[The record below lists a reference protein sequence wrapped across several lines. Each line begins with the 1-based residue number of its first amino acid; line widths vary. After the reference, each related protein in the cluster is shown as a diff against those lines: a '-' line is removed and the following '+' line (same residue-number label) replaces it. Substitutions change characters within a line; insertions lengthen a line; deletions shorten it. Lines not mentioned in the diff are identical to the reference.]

1 MGNLGNWVLGER
13 EKLDVALGSDPRRT
27 DWHRCGKRLSSSL
40 IPFDYAFIGIPFLL
54 LYPAFRVARLPLRID
69 FVEITSSYW
78 GGTACSATFVA
89 IGLAIFGL
97 PLRQT
102 LMPFLARFRENK
114 GRIVIALLLAAWLI
128 YLFGFWLGAIVTV
141 DALGVAELLERRK
154 RILEDAIDIF
164 VPALYLFLGLI
175 LVFSFNHA
183 LVGIRNPWTY
193 DLFFQHLDWVLFHV
207 NVTDI
212 AHWSLSHLPIWFFKL
227 LEFTYYSLYGRLM
240 AVLIFAALLRNQQ
253 FALKY
258 VRTLLICYAIAL
270 VVYSV
275 LPAKGPYS
283 ICPIHLSSYPRSLLT
298 FWTQE
303 ALVMRTRMLWAHNIT
318 SAVIAVNPE
327 DYYISLPSL
336 HVALPI
342 IAIWF
347 VRPWKR
353 IALLM
358 LGIYVLLLLP
368 SVLLL
373 EWHYLVD
380 FFAGFATAFLAIWL
394 AEKISCAGIK
404 DELLHSA
411 PVPVPAAH

>member
-1 MGNLGNWVLGER
+1 
-13 EKLDVALGSDPRRT
+13 
-27 DWHRCGKRLSSSL
+27 
-40 IPFDYAFIGIPFLL
+40 
-54 LYPAFRVARLPLRID
+54 VARLPLRID

-78 GGTACSATFVA
+78 GGTAFSAAFVA

-102 LMPFLARFRENK
+102 LMPFLARFREKK

-227 LEFTYYSLYGRLM
+227 LEFTYYGLYGRLM
-240 AVLIFAALLRNQQ
+240 AVLFFAALLRNQQ

>member
-1 MGNLGNWVLGER
+1 M
-13 EKLDVALGSDPRRT
+13 
-27 DWHRCGKRLSSSL
+27 
-40 IPFDYAFIGIPFLL
+40 
-54 LYPAFRVARLPLRID
+54 ARLPLRIA
-69 FVEITSSYW
+69 FVDITSDYW
-78 GGTACSATFVA
+78 GGTAFSAAFVA
-89 IGLAIFGL
+89 IGLAVIGL
-97 PLRQT
+97 PIRQT
-102 LMPFLARFRENK
+102 LVPFLTRFRENK
-114 GRIVIALLLAAWLI
+114 GRIVIALLLATWLI
-128 YLFGFWLGAIVTV
+128 YLLGFWLGAIVTV

-154 RILEDAIDIF
+154 QILLDAIDIF

-193 DLFFQHLDWVLFHV
+193 DLFFQHLDRVLFHV

-212 AHWSLSHLPIWFFKL
+212 AHWSLSHLPIWFFRL
-227 LEFTYYSLYGRLM
+227 LEFTYYGLYGRLI
-240 AVLIFAALLRNQQ
+240 AILVFAALLRSQQ
-253 FALKY
+253 YAVKY

-283 ICPIHLSSYPRSLLT
+283 ICPIHLSSYPRSLIT

-303 ALVMRTRMLWAHNIT
+303 ALVMRARMLWAHNIT

-347 VRPWKR
+347 ARPWKR

-358 LGIYVLLLLP
+358 LVIYVLLLLP

-380 FFAGFATAFLAIWL
+380 FLAGFATAFLAIWL
-394 AEKISCAGIK
+394 AEKISRAGNR
-404 DELLHSA
+404 DELLHST
-411 PVPVPAAH
+411 PVPISAAH

>member
-1 MGNLGNWVLGER
+1 
-13 EKLDVALGSDPRRT
+13 
-27 DWHRCGKRLSSSL
+27 
-40 IPFDYAFIGIPFLL
+40 
-54 LYPAFRVARLPLRID
+54 
-69 FVEITSSYW
+69 
-78 GGTACSATFVA
+78 
-89 IGLAIFGL
+89 
-97 PLRQT
+97 
-102 LMPFLARFRENK
+102 
-114 GRIVIALLLAAWLI
+114 
-128 YLFGFWLGAIVTV
+128 
-141 DALGVAELLERRK
+141 
-154 RILEDAIDIF
+154 
-164 VPALYLFLGLI
+164 
-175 LVFSFNHA
+175 
-183 LVGIRNPWTY
+183 
-193 DLFFQHLDWVLFHV
+193 
-207 NVTDI
+207 
-212 AHWSLSHLPIWFFKL
+212 
-227 LEFTYYSLYGRLM
+227 
-240 AVLIFAALLRNQQ
+240 
-253 FALKY
+253 
-258 VRTLLICYAIAL
+258 
-270 VVYSV
+270 
-275 LPAKGPYS
+275 
-283 ICPIHLSSYPRSLLT
+283 
-298 FWTQE
+298 
-303 ALVMRTRMLWAHNIT
+303 MLWAHNIT